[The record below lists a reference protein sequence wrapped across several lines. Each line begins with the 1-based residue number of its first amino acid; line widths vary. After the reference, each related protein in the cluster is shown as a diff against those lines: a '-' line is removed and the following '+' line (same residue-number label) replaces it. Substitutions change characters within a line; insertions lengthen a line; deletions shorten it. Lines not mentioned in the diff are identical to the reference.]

1 MLKKRI
7 GIDKHATQ
15 SVTSNLLGI
24 FAGIQILM
32 GPVIG
37 VLADKTSRR
46 KSPLLFGLFVALA
59 GTILMAVTLRGMRSS
74 ITSHHGEY

>member
-1 MLKKRI
+1 MLQKRI
-7 GIDKHATQ
+7 GIDKHQTQ
-15 SVTSNLLGI
+15 SVTSNLLGM

-37 VLADKTSRR
+37 ILADRTSRR

-59 GTILMAVTLRGMRSS
+59 GTILMAVTVRGMHWSVILSS
-74 ITSHHGEY
+74 SC